1 MTNNQKKNL
10 LFAGVGG
17 QGVLLVAELAAR
29 AALHAGFDV
38 KKTELH
44 GAAQRGGSVVSHVR
58 FAPKVYSPLTPAG
71 EVDILLSLEKLEGLR
86 WAHFVRPAGLI
97 ILNEEER
104 IPAQLDGNPV
114 EYPKQINVFLV
125 EKGFQTVLINATEL
139 ATSLGNYRAA
149 NIVLLGTIAE
159 ATGLPMESWMAVLKE
174 NLHPKILELNLKAFE
189 KGLELAQKEVW
200 RGISSH

>member
-29 AALHAGFDV
+29 AALNAGFDV
-38 KKTELH
+38 KKTEVH

-71 EVDILLSLEKLEGLR
+71 EVDILVALEKLEGLR
-86 WAHFVRPAGLI
+86 WAHFVHPAGLI

-104 IPAQLDGNPV
+104 VPTKLGSNRV
-114 EYPKQINVFLV
+114 EYPRQINAFLV
-125 EKGFQTVLINATEL
+125 EKGFQSVLINASEI
-139 ATSLGNYRAA
+139 ATSLGNFRAA
-149 NIVLLGTIAE
+149 NIVLLGAIAE
-159 ATGLPMESWMAVLKE
+159 ATGLPLESWMTVLKE
-174 NLHPKILELNLKAFE
+174 NLRPKILDINLKAFE
-189 KGLELAQKEVW
+189 KGLELAQKEVCH
-200 RGISSH
+200 GISSH